1 MNAPIANLQEPRTL
15 PRIPVA
21 GLAPS
26 LERTRLR
33 LYLVQILIDTSL
45 LLGSALIAAL
55 ISQGNVKYGQP
66 MLAIQLLLPLYLTL
80 ALHNGSYS
88 QISLTNWRTA
98 TVRMWSALLIA
109 AALLQ
114 FFAFFARFNAEFSR
128 AVFLSGI
135 LIGGLAMVAGRIAL
149 SQWIERSWGP
159 SPLNRLVIDA
169 GGPPIRIPHAY
180 HVDAHHHGLVASL
193 EDPHALDR
201 LAQYL
206 RNMDEVIIS
215 CPLDERLAWAQ
226 VLKGAGVH
234 GEVTSD
240 LAREIGAIGVVH
252 HSDAGISTLLV
263 SSGPLGMR
271 ARATKRIFDIAV
283 SASALFVLWPFMVA
297 AALLIKLEDGG
308 PVFFRQRR
316 LGRGNRFFAIYKFR
330 SMREASCDAAG
341 NRSTSRDDDRITRFG
356 SFLRKTSIDDLP
368 QLLNV
373 LKGDMSIVGPR
384 PHALGSQAGD
394 KLFWQVDNRYWQRH
408 TLRPGI
414 TGLAQVRGF
423 RGATEKESDLSGR
436 LQADL
441 EYLAGW
447 SIWRD
452 IRIIMATFRVLVHDR
467 AF

>member
-1 MNAPIANLQEPRTL
+1 VNAPIAKLQEDRTL
-15 PRIPVA
+15 PRIPPT

-33 LYLVQILIDTSL
+33 LYLVQILIDTGL
-45 LLGSALIAAL
+45 LLGSALIASL
-55 ISQGNVKYGQP
+55 LLQGGVKYGQP
-66 MLAIQLLLPLYLTL
+66 MLAIQLLLPLYMTL
-80 ALHNGSYS
+80 ALHNGTYS
-88 QISLTNWRTA
+88 QISLTNWREA
-98 TVRMWSALLIA
+98 SMRMGSALLIA

-114 FFAFFARFNAEFSR
+114 FFAFFAKLNAEFSR
-128 AVFLSGI
+128 AVFLAG
-135 LIGGLAMVAGRIAL
+135 MVAGGLSMVAARYAL
-149 SQWIERSWGP
+149 TRWIERNWGP

-180 HVDAHHHGLVASL
+180 HIDAHQHGLWASL

-206 RNMDEVIIS
+206 RNMDQVIVS
-215 CPLDERLAWAQ
+215 CPLNERLAWAQ
-226 VLKGAGVH
+226 VLKGSGVH

-240 LAREIGAIGVVH
+240 LAREIGAMGVVH
-252 HSDAGISTLLV
+252 HNQAGISTLLV
-263 SSGPLGMR
+263 ATGPLGLR
-271 ARATKRIFDIAV
+271 ARATKRIFDIA
-283 SASALFVLWPFMVA
+283 ASATALFLLLPLLLVVA
-297 AALLIKLEDGG
+297 ALIKLEDGG
-308 PVFFRQRR
+308 PVFFMQRR
-316 LGRGNRFFAIYKFR
+316 LGRGNRFFSIYKFR
-330 SMREASCDAAG
+330 SMRVESCDAAG
-341 NRSTSRDDDRITRFG
+341 HRSTGRDDDRITRIG
-356 SFLRKTSIDDLP
+356 NILRKTSIDELP
-368 QLLNV
+368 QILNV
-373 LKGDMSIVGPR
+373 LQGDMSIVGPR
-384 PHALGSQAGD
+384 PHALGSQAGN

-452 IRIIMATFRVLVHDR
+452 VRIIMATFRVLVHHK

>member
-1 MNAPIANLQEPRTL
+1 MNAPIAKIQEDRSL
-15 PRIPVA
+15 PRIPAA

-33 LYLVQILIDTSL
+33 LHLVQILVDTGL
-45 LLGSALIAAL
+45 LLGAAL
-55 ISQGNVKYGQP
+55 AAAVLSQGGVRYGQP

-80 ALHNGSYS
+80 ALQNGTYS
-88 QISLTNWRTA
+88 QASLTNWRVA
-98 TVRMWSALLIA
+98 TMRMGSSLLIA

-114 FFAFFARFNAEFSR
+114 FLAFFAKVNADFSR
-128 AVFLSGI
+128 LVFVTGI
-135 LIGGLAMVAGRIAL
+135 VAGGLLMIVSRYVMTR
-149 SQWIERSWGP
+149 WIERTWGP
-159 SPLNRLVIDA
+159 SPINRLVIDA

-180 HVDAHHHGLVASL
+180 HVDAAEHGLSASL

-206 RNMDEVIIS
+206 RNMDQVVVS
-215 CPLDERLAWAQ
+215 CPLDERLGWAQ
-226 VLKGAGVH
+226 VLKGSGVH

-252 HSDAGISTLLV
+252 HNAADISTLLV
-263 SSGPLGMR
+263 ATGPLGMR
-271 ARATKRIFDIAV
+271 SRATKRIFDIAASV
-283 SASALFVLWPFMVA
+283 SALVLLSPLLLIVA
-297 AALLIKLEDGG
+297 ALIKLEDGG
-308 PVFFRQRR
+308 PVFFMQRR
-316 LGRGNRFFAIYKFR
+316 LGRGNRFFRIYKFR
-330 SMREASCDAAG
+330 SMREESADAAG
-341 NRSTSRDDDRITRFG
+341 NRSASRDDDRITRIG
-356 SFLRKTSIDDLP
+356 GFLRKTSLDELP
-368 QLLNV
+368 QILNV
-373 LKGDMSIVGPR
+373 LQGDMSIVGPR
-384 PHALGSQAGD
+384 PHALGSQAGN

-414 TGLAQVRGF
+414 TGLAQIRGF
-423 RGATEKESDLSGR
+423 RGATDKESDLSHR

-452 IRIIMATFRVLVHDR
+452 IRIIFATFRVLVHDR